1 LLIRA
6 EYPFNIK
13 GCLKEKN
20 PMKKKVMFLAVVVL
34 VMSACAAPVT
44 ADLNQTEVDLAPTEG
59 VDDLAISTET
69 VPDES
74 EVSAPVAAEE
84 YGPGEETHQ
93 ATIAA
98 LSDTELSTIELEGIA
113 FMREEE
119 KLARDVYIQLADLW
133 NMNIFSNISRS
144 EDTHMEAVKT
154 LIDLF
159 GFEDPVQDNEVG
171 VFTDPILQDLHDELM
186 VSGSISLANALLVG
200 GAIEEIDILDLQ
212 KYLNET
218 SNSAVI
224 EVYENLLRGS
234 INHLNS
240 FVRNYERQ
248 TGETYQPQFLT
259 QEEYLELISLGSG
272 SNSAGRSGAN
282 SSPKGMGRAGQ

>member
-1 LLIRA
+1 
-6 EYPFNIK
+6 
-13 GCLKEKN
+13 
-20 PMKKKVMFLAVVVL
+20 MKKNILVLVVVVF
-34 VMSACAAPVT
+34 VMSACTAPAA
-44 ADLNQTEVDLAPTEG
+44 ADINQTEVDLPQAEG
-59 VDDLAISTET
+59 LDDLEESPELVT
-69 VPDES
+69 DEN
-74 EVSAPVAAEE
+74 EVSDPVAAE
-84 YGPGEETHQ
+84 GTGSGEETHQ
-93 ATIAA
+93 ETISA
-98 LSDTELSTIELEGIA
+98 LSDTELSTSELEGIA

-171 VFTDPILQDLHDELM
+171 VFTDQVLQDLHDELM
-186 VSGSISLANALLVG
+186 VSGSMSLADALLVG

-212 KYLNET
+212 KYLEQI

-240 FVRNYERQ
+240 FVNNYESQ

-259 QEEYLELISLGSG
+259 PEEYQELISLRTG
-272 SNSAGRSGAN
+272 SNSAGRNGAN
-282 SSPKGMGRAGQ
+282 ASSNGMGRARQ

>member
-1 LLIRA
+1 
-6 EYPFNIK
+6 
-13 GCLKEKN
+13 
-20 PMKKKVMFLAVVVL
+20 MKKNILVLVVVVF
-34 VMSACAAPVT
+34 VMSACAVPAA
-44 ADLNQTEVDLAPTEG
+44 ADINQTEVDLPQAEG
-59 VDDLAISTET
+59 VDDLEESTELVT
-69 VPDES
+69 DES
-74 EVSAPVAAEE
+74 EVSDPVAAE
-84 YGPGEETHQ
+84 GTGSGEETHQ

-98 LSDTELSTIELEGIA
+98 LSDTELSTSELEGIA

-171 VFTDPILQDLHDELM
+171 VFTNPILQDLHDELM
-186 VSGSISLANALLVG
+186 ASGSMSLTDALLVG

-212 KYLNET
+212 KYLEQT
-218 SNSAVI
+218 TNSAVI

-240 FVRNYERQ
+240 FVSNYERQ
-248 TGETYQPQFLT
+248 TGETYQPQFLS
-259 QEEYLELISLGSG
+259 QEEYQKLISLSSG
-272 SNSAGRSGAN
+272 SNSSGRRGAN
-282 SSPKGMGRAGQ
+282 SSPNGKGQARQ

>member
-1 LLIRA
+1 
-6 EYPFNIK
+6 
-13 GCLKEKN
+13 
-20 PMKKKVMFLAVVVL
+20 MKKNILVLVVAVF
-34 VMSACAAPVT
+34 VMSACAAPAAV
-44 ADLNQTEVDLAPTEG
+44 DINQTEVDLPQAETVSVLEE
-59 VDDLAISTET
+59 STELVT
-69 VPDES
+69 DES
-74 EVSAPVAAEE
+74 EVSDPVVTEE
-84 YGPGEETHQ
+84 TGSGEETHQ
-93 ATIAA
+93 ATISA
-98 LSDTELSTIELEGIA
+98 LSDTELSTSELEGIT

-159 GFEDPVQDNEVG
+159 GYEDPVQDNEVG
-171 VFTDPILQDLHDELM
+171 IFTDQVLQDLHNELM
-186 VSGSISLANALLVG
+186 VSGSISLAEALLVG

-212 KYLNET
+212 KYLDQT

-234 INHLNS
+234 IKHLNS
-240 FVRNYERQ
+240 FVSNYERQ

-259 QEEYLELISLGSG
+259 QEEYQELISLSSG
-272 SNSAGRSGAN
+272 SN
-282 SSPKGMGRAGQ
+282 

>member
-1 LLIRA
+1 
-6 EYPFNIK
+6 
-13 GCLKEKN
+13 
-20 PMKKKVMFLAVVVL
+20 MKKNILVLVVVVF
-34 VMSACAAPVT
+34 VMSACAAPV
-44 ADLNQTEVDLAPTEG
+44 AVDINQTEVDLPQA
-59 VDDLAISTET
+59 ET
-69 VPDES
+69 VSVLEESTGLVTDES
-74 EVSAPVAAEE
+74 EVSDPVVTEE
-84 YGPGEETHQ
+84 TGSGEETHQ

-98 LSDTELSTIELEGIA
+98 LSDTELSTSELEGIT

-159 GFEDPVQDNEVG
+159 GYEDPVQDNEVG
-171 VFTDPILQDLHDELM
+171 IFTDQVLQDLHNELM
-186 VSGSISLANALLVG
+186 VSGSISLAEALLVG

-212 KYLNET
+212 KYLDQT

-234 INHLNS
+234 IKHLNS
-240 FVRNYERQ
+240 FVSNYERQ

-259 QEEYLELISLGSG
+259 QEEYQELISLSSG
-272 SNSAGRSGAN
+272 SN
-282 SSPKGMGRAGQ
+282 

>member
-1 LLIRA
+1 
-6 EYPFNIK
+6 
-13 GCLKEKN
+13 
-20 PMKKKVMFLAVVVL
+20 MKKKVMFLAVVVL

-59 VDDLAISTET
+59 VDDLAESTET

-74 EVSAPVAAEE
+74 EVSDQAAAEE

-98 LSDTELSTIELEGIA
+98 LSDTELSTSELEGIA

-186 VSGSISLANALLVG
+186 VSGSISLADALLVG

-259 QEEYLELISLGSG
+259 QEEYQELISLGSG
-272 SNSAGRSGAN
+272 SNSTGRSGAN
-282 SSPKGMGRAGQ
+282 ASPKGMGRAGQ

>member
-1 LLIRA
+1 
-6 EYPFNIK
+6 
-13 GCLKEKN
+13 
-20 PMKKKVMFLAVVVL
+20 MKKKVMFLAVVVL

-44 ADLNQTEVDLAPTEG
+44 ADLNQTEG
-59 VDDLAISTET
+59 VDDLAESTET
-69 VPDES
+69 VLDES
-74 EVSAPVAAEE
+74 EVSDPAAAAE

-93 ATIAA
+93 ATITA
-98 LSDTELSTIELEGIA
+98 LSDTELSTSELEGIA

-154 LIDLF
+154 LIELF

-186 VSGSISLANALLVG
+186 VSGSISLADALLVG

-212 KYLNET
+212 KFLDQT

-240 FVRNYERQ
+240 FVRNYEQQ

-259 QEEYLELISLGSG
+259 MEEYQELISLGSG

-282 SSPKGMGRAGQ
+282 SSPNGMGRAGQ

>member
-1 LLIRA
+1 
-6 EYPFNIK
+6 
-13 GCLKEKN
+13 
-20 PMKKKVMFLAVVVL
+20 MKKKVMFLAVVVL

-44 ADLNQTEVDLAPTEG
+44 ADLNQTDVDLSQTEG
-59 VDDLAISTET
+59 VDDLAESVEL
-69 VPDES
+69 VSDES
-74 EVSAPVAAEE
+74 EVSDPVAAEG

-98 LSDTELSTIELEGIA
+98 LSDTELSTSELEGIA

-186 VSGSISLANALLVG
+186 VSGSISLADALLVG

-248 TGETYQPQFLT
+248 TGETYQPQFLS
-259 QEEYLELISLGSG
+259 QEEYQELISLGSG

>member
-1 LLIRA
+1 
-6 EYPFNIK
+6 
-13 GCLKEKN
+13 
-20 PMKKKVMFLAVVVL
+20 MKTRVIFLAVVFL
-34 VMSACAAPVT
+34 AMSACAAPAP
-44 ADLNQTEVDLAPTEG
+44 ADLNQTEVDLSQAET
-59 VDDLAISTET
+59 VDDLAESTAL
-69 VPDES
+69 VSSES
-74 EVSAPVAAEE
+74 EVSDPAAAEG

-98 LSDTELSTIELEGIA
+98 LSDTELSTSELEGIA

-119 KLARDVYIQLADLW
+119 KLARDVYIQLADMW
-133 NMNIFSNISRS
+133 NMNIFANISRS

-171 VFTDPILQDLHDELM
+171 VFTNQVLQDLHDELM
-186 VSGSISLANALLVG
+186 ASGSMSLADALLVG

-212 KYLNET
+212 KYLDQT
-218 SNSAVI
+218 DNSAVI

-248 TGETYQPQFLT
+248 TGETYQPQFLS
-259 QEEYLELISLGSG
+259 QEEFQEFLSLSSA
-272 SNSAGRSGAN
+272 SNSAERRGMKVSLNG
-282 SSPKGMGRAGQ
+282 KGQARQ

>member
-1 LLIRA
+1 ML
-6 EYPFNIK
+6 FK
-13 GCLKEKN
+13 GEISNEEKSN
-20 PMKKKVMFLAVVVL
+20 VFAVVVL

-44 ADLNQTEVDLAPTEG
+44 ADLNQTEVDLSPTEG
-59 VDDLAISTET
+59 VDDLAESTET
-69 VPDES
+69 VSDGS
-74 EVSAPVAAEE
+74 EVSDQAAAEE

-98 LSDTELSTIELEGIA
+98 LSDTELSTSELEGIA

-186 VSGSISLANALLVG
+186 VSGSISLADALLVG

-248 TGETYQPQFLT
+248 TGETYQPQFLS
-259 QEEYLELISLGSG
+259 QEEYQELISLGSG
-272 SNSAGRSGAN
+272 SNSAGISGAN

>member
-1 LLIRA
+1 ML
-6 EYPFNIK
+6 FK
-13 GCLKEKN
+13 GEISNEEKSN
-20 PMKKKVMFLAVVVL
+20 VFAVVVL

-44 ADLNQTEVDLAPTEG
+44 ADLNQTEVDLSPTEG
-59 VDDLAISTET
+59 VDDLAESTET
-69 VPDES
+69 VSDGS
-74 EVSAPVAAEE
+74 EVSDQAAAEE

-98 LSDTELSTIELEGIA
+98 LSDTELSTSELEGIA

-186 VSGSISLANALLVG
+186 VSGSISLADALLVG

-224 EVYENLLRGS
+224 S

-248 TGETYQPQFLT
+248 TGETYQPQFLS
-259 QEEYLELISLGSG
+259 QEEYQELISLGSG
-272 SNSAGRSGAN
+272 SNSAGISGAN

>member
-1 LLIRA
+1 
-6 EYPFNIK
+6 
-13 GCLKEKN
+13 
-20 PMKKKVMFLAVVVL
+20 MKKKVMFLAVVVL

-44 ADLNQTEVDLAPTEG
+44 ADFNQTEVELSQAEG
-59 VDDLAISTET
+59 VDNLAENTELISDENEGSDLA
-69 VPDES
+69 
-74 EVSAPVAAEE
+74 AAEG

-98 LSDTELSTIELEGIA
+98 LSDTDLSTGELEGIA

-133 NMNIFSNISRS
+133 KMNIFSNISRS

-159 GFEDPVQDNEVG
+159 GFEDPVQDNEMG
-171 VFTDPILQDLHDELM
+171 VFTNPILQDLHDELM
-186 VSGSISLANALLVG
+186 VSGSISLADALLVG

-212 KYLNET
+212 KYLEQT

-224 EVYENLLRGS
+224 EVYQNLLRGS

-248 TGETYQPQFLT
+248 TGETYQPQFLS
-259 QEEYLELISLGSG
+259 QEEYEELISLSSV
-272 SNSAGRSGAN
+272 SNSTERRGAN
-282 SSPKGMGRAGQ
+282 ASSNGKGRAGQ

>member
-1 LLIRA
+1 L
-6 EYPFNIK
+6 FK
-13 GCLKEKN
+13 GEIS
-20 PMKKKVMFLAVVVL
+20 MKKNILVLVVVVL
-34 VMSACAAPVT
+34 VISACAAPAA
-44 ADLNQTEVDLAPTEG
+44 ADINQTEVDLPQAEG
-59 VDDLAISTET
+59 VADLEESTELVT
-69 VPDES
+69 DES
-74 EVSAPVAAEE
+74 EVSDPVAVE
-84 YGPGEETHQ
+84 GTGSGEETHQ
-93 ATIAA
+93 ATIIA
-98 LSDTELSTIELEGIA
+98 LSDTELSTSELEGIA

-133 NMNIFSNISRS
+133 NMNIFTNISRS

-171 VFTDPILQDLHDELM
+171 VFTNPILQDLHDELM
-186 VSGSISLANALLVG
+186 VSGSMSLADALLVG

-212 KYLNET
+212 KYLDQT

-240 FVRNYERQ
+240 FVSNYERQ

-259 QEEYLELISLGSG
+259 QEEYQELISLSSG
-272 SNSAGRSGAN
+272 SNSAGRRGAN
-282 SSPKGMGRAGQ
+282 ASSNGKGQARQ

>member
-1 LLIRA
+1 
-6 EYPFNIK
+6 
-13 GCLKEKN
+13 
-20 PMKKKVMFLAVVVL
+20 MKKKVMFLAVVVL
-34 VMSACAAPVT
+34 VMSACAAPVS
-44 ADLNQTEVDLAPTEG
+44 ADLNQTEVDLSQAEG
-59 VDDLAISTET
+59 VDDLAESTELEA
-69 VPDES
+69 DES
-74 EVSAPVAAEE
+74 EISDPAAAEE

-98 LSDTELSTIELEGIA
+98 LSDTELSTSELEGIA

-186 VSGSISLANALLVG
+186 VSGSISLADALLVG

-248 TGETYQPQFLT
+248 TGETYQPQFLS
-259 QEEYLELISLGSG
+259 QEEYEELISLGSG

-282 SSPKGMGRAGQ
+282 SSPIGMGRPGQ